1 MKRRIFTTDPAFD
14 FSFDHIDAVQGL
26 GFTTVVS
33 HIDLKELKT
42 KKHKS
47 GRNIIDHD
55 WFQTNL
61 TDKAPGYQAV
71 GLHLLPKDRSRLKLD
86 GSIHGQHIG
95 DRDDVN
101 EYFVCAST
109 QKDFDKRVL
118 HEEGHEYET
127 DDIVLHHYS
136 AGGNFKEFYRRI
148 ILMLKLKFLQLQ
160 LAQLLMRKPLSKFIQ
175 DAIGHDASPS
185 DLAPDE
191 LGCAESVSTILHS
204 YEFGRFDIVTYTL
217 TLYDILRKRPDYEQI
232 TIPEPNAIILS
243 PTTMGN
249 DKFPGHTGFVRRF
262 ENGDWVIASN
272 NSFGTNK
279 GKFTDNMTLKG
290 WTKRYAKEGGFPVF
304 FFRKKGTST

>member
-14 FSFDHIDAVQGL
+14 FTFDRIDAVQGF
-26 GFTTVVS
+26 GFTTLVS

-55 WFQTNL
+55 WFQEHL
-61 TDKAPGYQAV
+61 TDKSPGFQSV

-127 DDIVLHHYS
+127 DDISLHYY
-136 AGGNFKEFYRRI
+136 ATRGDFETFYRRI
-148 ILMLKLKFLQLQ
+148 RPSSFMDILKLKLKALQLQ
-160 LAQLLMRKPLSKFIQ
+160 LAQLLMRKTFLQ
-175 DAIGHDASPS
+175 ACTEALGTDATPD
-185 DLAPDE
+185 DLVPDTVA
-191 LGCAESVSTILHS
+191 CAITVSTLIRKVDPSFPLIA
-204 YEFGRFDIVTYTL
+204 GTWTL
-217 TLYDILRKRPDYEQI
+217 WDVVRHRKDWQLVS
-232 TIPEPNAIILS
+232 EPVPGALVLS
-243 PTTMGN
+243 PTGTG
-249 DKFPGHTGFVRRF
+249 KKGTVGHVGVIMEDGT
-262 ENGDWVIASN
+262 IASN
-272 NSFGTNK
+272 NSKT
-279 GKFTDNMTLKG
+279 GKFEKNYTLASWRAYFAVKQG
-290 WTKRYAKEGGFPVF
+290 MPVHIF
-304 FFRKKGTST
+304 VNRKLTI